1 MDTKRLEHGP
11 LPALLLFRRQEEGLT
26 REAVVASNRGEG
38 AVAEAGQLRAFET
51 GELSAREISIDVLAH
66 WVRAVRIDDAVA
78 VRTMRQALL
87 MDTPLSLAAGDPPG
101 GEIVLADEDEQ
112 LVREFQD
119 RLVR

>member
-1 MDTKRLEHGP
+1 M
-11 LPALLLFRRQEEGLT
+11 
-26 REAVVASNRGEG
+26 
-38 AVAEAGQLRAFET
+38 AEAGQLRAFET